1 MNKLFEFIKKNW
13 LALAVGVL
21 IIGILIHDVLEQ
33 FVWQT
38 GLAFRTNS
46 MYMFLLYIILFVAV
60 PIAVIEHIFKDKYK
74 DIELDDYKEK
84 CDSPKDVVRIIFGGI
99 GKLIFAVAF
108 PLGMIFLIAF
118 VSDKLLERVIDV
130 SEAYIFVSD
139 FMYLP
144 IVAGLGLI
152 CILVWLFS
160 KKGVMAR
167 DYSDDAK
174 IDFFAAGERAR
185 LPFKVKLAIAGIS
198 VVVFL
203 FTMYVPTFS
212 YNCVTENGVIRKCF
226 WMEKSY
232 GWQDVEYYSFRMVE
246 KGALA
251 FIIEMKDGNTII
263 MGESLSANLPEDK
276 YPEGQNDF
284 ILRLVETLQEEGV
297 SFYIKDWDRFYESLQ
312 YEDDRAFVLKI
323 KEMSMK

>member
-1 MNKLFEFIKKNW
+1 MNKLFDFIKKNW
-13 LALAVGVL
+13 LLLAFGLL
-21 IIGILIHDVLEQ
+21 IAGLLIHDVLEQ

-38 GLAFRTNS
+38 GLAFRQNS
-46 MYMFLLYIILFVAV
+46 RYMSLLYTILFVAV
-60 PIAVIEHIFKDKYK
+60 PIAAIEHIFKDKYQ
-74 DIELDDYKEK
+74 DIELEDYKEK

-99 GKLIFAVAF
+99 GKLILAVAF
-108 PLGMIFLIAF
+108 ALGMIFLIVF
-118 VSDKLLERVIDV
+118 VSGKLLERVIDV
-130 SEAYIFVSD
+130 SETYILVSD

-144 IVAGLGLI
+144 MAAGLGLI
-152 CILVWLFS
+152 LILVWLFS

-174 IDFFAAGERAR
+174 IDFFAAGDRAR
-185 LPFKVKLAIAGIS
+185 LPFKVKLVVAGIS

-203 FTMYVPTFS
+203 FTMYVPTLS
-212 YNCVTENGVIRKCF
+212 YNCVTENGVIRKCL

-232 GWQDVEYYSFRMVE
+232 GWKDVEYYSFRMAEEGV
-246 KGALA
+246 LA
-251 FIIEMKDGNTII
+251 FIIEMKDGNTIV
-263 MGESLSANLPEDK
+263 MSESLSENLPEDK

-284 ILRLVETLQEEGV
+284 ILCLVETLQEEGV

-312 YEDDRAFVLKI
+312 YEHDKEFALKI